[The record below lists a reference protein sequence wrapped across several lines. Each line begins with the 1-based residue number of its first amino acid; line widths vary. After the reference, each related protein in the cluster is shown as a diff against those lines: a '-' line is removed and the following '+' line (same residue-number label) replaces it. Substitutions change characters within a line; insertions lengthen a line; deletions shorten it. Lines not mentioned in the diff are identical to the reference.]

1 MPAAPAPVIASADEA
16 LTLVHAAL
24 AYLAAADATAMGA
37 AERAGCL
44 RGLEEADAVVTAA
57 RTSVLGAFGA
67 AQDCA
72 DDGDYSPF
80 AWLVHRTHVTRG
92 TAADHAGWVKRGAAH
107 PAVMAALAAR
117 AVSKSYAR
125 VICRWTDKLP
135 EGSRAA
141 ADEILL
147 GAAAAGLEL
156 ADLAGLAAEMY
167 ERSRQHQPGTGHGD
181 SDGEDGG
188 GDPGEGA
195 DAEFDDRSVTLATT
209 FGGAGVIRGN
219 LTPECAEFVQTVL
232 DTLSAPTGSDDDRS
246 GEQRYHDA
254 LEEAMRRLVAG
265 GLVPQRSGQPLRVWA
280 YISLADLMQLPGSA
294 ELVEEWSAQ
303 LAAQWAGHR
312 AAAAESGGHQGLWLD
327 GDAARGIACGAP
339 VAPLVVGDV
348 NPAAFGDLIRLCAQ
362 LDKLLHDP
370 ASDQPVYSQP
380 VEDQNHADADA
391 DADAADAP
399 AVFRPDRSREA
410 LEQAIIGKAVELLS
424 GPGGLASFLRRRQL
438 GFRLSGPSLP
448 LDIGYARTVP
458 AGIRNAA
465 RLRGLHCEWAGGCRQ
480 PAAACQVHHTT
491 HKADGGETSLTGCV
505 LLCAY
510 HHQVMIHRR
519 GWTLIVNPDGTTT
532 AWNKDK
538 TKVLHSHGPPA
549 RAG

>member
-391 DADAADAP
+391 ADAP

>member
-391 DADAADAP
+391 DAADAP